1 MGRTATALIG
11 FGGWYALLT
20 LALAVYRSRL
30 VLAGRKAANMF
41 ATDGTDLDPFGR
53 RLTRA
58 RDNCYETLPLF
69 VAIALGA
76 SVAGRL
82 DVTDPLAMWVLYL
95 RVGQSLTHIL
105 STSVPAVL
113 LRANLFFAQVLIYAW
128 WAARLLGA

>member
-1 MGRTATALIG
+1 MSRTATALIG
-11 FGGWYALLT
+11 FGGWYVLLT
-20 LALAVYRSRL
+20 LALAAYRSRL
-30 VLAGRKAANMF
+30 VLAGRRAANTF
-41 ATDGTDLDPFGR
+41 ATDGADLDPLGR

-69 VAIALGA
+69 VAIAFGA

-82 DVTDPLAMWVLYL
+82 DVTDPLAMWVLYG
-95 RVGQSLTHIL
+95 RVVQSLTHIV

-128 WAARLLGA
+128 WATRLLWS